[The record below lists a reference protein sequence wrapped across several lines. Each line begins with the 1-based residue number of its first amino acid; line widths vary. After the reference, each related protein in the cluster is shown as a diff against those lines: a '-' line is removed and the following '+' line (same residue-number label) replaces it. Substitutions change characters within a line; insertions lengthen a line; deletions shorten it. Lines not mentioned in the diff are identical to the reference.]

1 MNDLCY
7 SSDNGPFI
15 WWGKADL
22 GLCLQNVALVSAT
35 SLMFA
40 MASGFYCTWMRTSL
54 RRRRPSIVLIIRM
67 IISLALALNSLT
79 ELIITLFQDSEQ
91 RLNSTIL
98 SASLLTLSWLTHTL
112 CVFVL
117 TSSIAYWGH
126 GPYLLNI
133 LWFLTGIS
141 SCFQFRTYLRWHGH
155 PGYYKPYEQVYFHTW
170 YEACVY
176 INFSL
181 QCLYGLTL
189 LVPVQKVNSYDDVKL
204 PHISQQEG
212 QEMRRNLLTSD
223 SFSLVTEEFGS
234 YGAIALNNNPT
245 TTSTLREAQE
255 DGANILSQLFF
266 YWVNPLMVK
275 GSVGRLQKPED
286 LPLLPKSLNTEKIRN
301 RFHNILFGTVR
312 DSSPS
317 NPSVKMMASAS
328 QEGSYHVYSEKSN
341 IQDSTSSHKQQDD
354 DDRYSLY
361 SNISVLQSSGTGQPT
376 TLFRAL
382 NKAFGLHY
390 YPLGI
395 LKLLNDLLGF
405 AGPLLLHALV
415 SYMENNNV
423 SYFCP
428 SKIIFTCLI
437 LGADLSW
444 VLLCYRL
451 ILKYIPRSNDEFTF
465 YIPGTVCTSHDAM

>member
-7 SSDNGPFI
+7 STDNGSFV

-54 RRRRPSIVLIIRM
+54 QKRRRSTVLMVRA
-67 IISLALALNSLT
+67 IISIALALNSLT
-79 ELIITLFQDSEQ
+79 GLIITLFQDSEH
-91 RLNSTIL
+91 RPNSTIL
-98 SASLLTLSWLTHTL
+98 SASLLMFAWLTHAL
-112 CVFVL
+112 CVFIF

-141 SCFQFRTYLRWHGH
+141 SCFQFRTYLRRHGH
-155 PGYYKPYEQVYFHTW
+155 PDYYESYEQVYFQNW
-170 YEACVY
+170 YEVCVY

-181 QCLYGLTL
+181 QCLYGITL
-189 LVPVQKVNSYDDVKL
+189 LIPVRKVESHRDIKL
-204 PHISQQEG
+204 PHSFQQEG

-223 SFSLVTEEFGS
+223 SVSLVSEEFSS
-234 YGAIALNNNPT
+234 YGAISFNNNAAA
-245 TTSTLREAQE
+245 TSTLREAQE
-255 DGANILSQLFF
+255 DGANLLSRLLF
-266 YWVNPLMVK
+266 YWVNPLMIK

-286 LPLLPKSLNTEKIRN
+286 LPPLPRSLNTEKIRN
-301 RFHNILFGTVR
+301 RFHKILFGTVR
-312 DSSPS
+312 DTSPP
-317 NPSVKMMASAS
+317 NPSAKMTVPAT
-328 QEGSYHVYSEKSN
+328 QEGSYQVYSEKSS
-341 IQDSTSSHKQQDD
+341 IQDSTSSHKQQDDD

-361 SNISVLQSSGTGQPT
+361 SNISVLQTSGNGQPT

-428 SKIIFTCLI
+428 GKIIFTVLI
-437 LGADLSW
+437 F
-444 VLLCYRL
+444 
-451 ILKYIPRSNDEFTF
+451 RSRPLMGIIMLPA
-465 YIPGTVCTSHDAM
+465 YS